1 MTDPAGQAAAV
12 PSPSGDRLVFGLWAF
27 GAVGILVLLNR
38 ALVGGLDERDFVA
51 VWVAGKLALAGQAVG
66 AFDVETLRAAG
77 RQIAGTTEIKLAY
90 PYPPHALFV
99 AAPLSL
105 LPLWAAYVLW
115 QAVSAILFYLAA
127 RPYFP
132 RGIPT
137 LLGLVT
143 PAALVNVL
151 FGQVGL
157 FFGAMWLFAFNGS
170 AVAAAVLTFKPHLG
184 ALVGVD
190 VIRRRQLW
198 RTSAIAVLIIGA
210 SALVFGIGAW
220 QAWFTGAA
228 AHQLADLTNK
238 PFGVWHHQMVT
249 PYLAYGIVGWIG
261 FAVAAVVLLLRN
273 FNVFSTA
280 TAAFLI
286 APYGFH
292 YDMTVACV
300 GFGLLLFRRWRA
312 MPAWQTFVCAIA
324 FLLPLLVALGSWIA
338 SPILLAGLYVQ
349 TRSPLTNYLEAPEP
363 DERTEP

>member
-1 MTDPAGQAAAV
+1 MSDPNRDSAAAA
-12 PSPSGDRLVFGLWAF
+12 PASNRLIFGLWAF
-27 GAVGILVLLNR
+27 GAIGILLLLNR
-38 ALVGGLDERDFVA
+38 AVVGALDERDFAA
-51 VWVAGKLALAGQAVG
+51 VWVAGKLAWGGHAVD
-66 AFDVETLRAAG
+66 AFEVETLRAVG
-77 RQIAGTTEIKLAY
+77 KQIAGTTEIKLAY

-115 QAVSAILFYLAA
+115 QTVSAALFYLAA

-132 RGIPT
+132 RGIPP
-137 LLGLVT
+137 LLALVT
-143 PAALVNVL
+143 PAAVVSVL

-157 FFGAMWLFAFNGS
+157 FFGAMWLFAFSGS

-184 ALVGVD
+184 VLVGID
-190 VIRRRQLW
+190 VIRKRHLLQ
-198 RTSAIAVLIIGA
+198 TAAFAAVILGA
-210 SALVFGIGAW
+210 SAVAFGLDAWGAW
-220 QAWFTGAA
+220 FKGAA
-228 AHQLADLTNK
+228 ANQLADLTNK

-249 PYLAYGIVGWIG
+249 PYLAYGIVGWLG
-261 FAVAAVVLLLRN
+261 FAAAAAYLLFRN
-273 FNVFSTA
+273 FNVFTAA

-292 YDMTVACV
+292 YDLTVVCL

-324 FLLPLLVALGSWIA
+324 FLVPLLVALGSWIA

-349 TRSPLTNYLEAPEP
+349 TRSPLTNFAERAPQA
-363 DERTEP
+363 T